1 VLKTITP
8 HDFSFDTLRYVN
20 ISKLLKD
27 KFEMFAF
34 SMGLAYFV
42 DYLLFKSE
50 EKYE

>member
-1 VLKTITP
+1 
-8 HDFSFDTLRYVN
+8 
-20 ISKLLKD
+20 
-27 KFEMFAF
+27 MFAF